1 MIEVVYEDEKQNGEN
16 AEENFFL
23 PRNIRQIGM
32 MNERYRIYME
42 DYVYTFLTKIAAG
55 MVLEDCNAKMAV
67 LLGETKR
74 KDGITYIFVQG
85 AMLME
90 HTDAAP
96 DHISFSG
103 ETWEKLNEDGRRYF
117 PHEDVIGWFFAS
129 CGLPMRASEILSN
142 AHVRYFGGEKVLF
155 LMDPLEQEDAF
166 FCFENHV
173 LEKQPG
179 YCLYYEKNPQMQ
191 SYMIMIL
198 DRMEQNH
205 IEQAKD
211 EAVKTFRKIIQEK
224 QSRSQKG
231 TPNSFL
237 SYVAAASLTVAV
249 AAVSLRVYR
258 GLQLP
263 QAVGIRETVSTPVSN
278 ESERGD
284 TAEDMGNNSKEN
296 TQDNIERNM
305 EGNREDGAGSDMKN
319 SREEGVKG
327 SSGGINE
334 NNKEDSEETVA
345 VAAVIS
351 SAPAKSGDGGS
362 PDAET
367 TPRLLATATPKPGRE
382 EYAGVTP
389 KVTEISKEEAR
400 ALLERADVTQ
410 QFSPEGGLSLETM
423 AVPGAGKNRQKYVVK
438 PGDSLFQISLDHY
451 GTVDR
456 MEEICSLN
464 GLSEEDVIYP
474 GQIIVLP

>member
-1 MIEVVYEDEKQNGEN
+1 MIEVVYKDEKQNGEN

-32 MNERYRIYME
+32 MNENYRIYME

-67 LLGETKR
+67 LLGETKW

-85 AMLME
+85 ALLME

-103 ETWEKLNEDGRRYF
+103 ETWEKLNEDGRQYF

-166 FCFENHV
+166 FCFENHI
-173 LEKQPG
+173 LSKQPG

-224 QSRSQKG
+224 QGQSQKG
-231 TPNSFL
+231 SQNSFL
-237 SYVAAASLTVAV
+237 SYVAAASLAVAV

-258 GLQLP
+258 GFQLP
-263 QAVGIRETVSTPVSN
+263 QAIGIRETVSTPVSN
-278 ESERGD
+278 ESEI
-284 TAEDMGNNSKEN
+284 ESIEESIEE
-296 TQDNIERNM
+296 NIE
-305 EGNREDGAGSDMKN
+305 ES
-319 SREEGVKG
+319 VKE
-327 SSGGINE
+327 SISGGINE
-334 NNKEDSEETVA
+334 NNKENSEETVA

-351 SAPAKSGDGGS
+351 SAPVKNGERGS
-362 PDAET
+362 SDAEA
-367 TPRLLATATPKPGRE
+367 TPRLLATATPKPERK
-382 EYAGVTP
+382 EYAAVTP

-423 AVPGAGKNRQKYVVK
+423 AVPGAGKTGQKYVVK

-451 GTVDR
+451 GTVDK